1 MDSGAFPLKSE
12 YPVAIVGAGP
22 VGLTTALALSYFEIP
37 FVVFETNAG
46 LSTETKAGTTLIRT
60 LEVWQRFGA
69 ADRILSKAMR
79 VDEIGDIERA
89 TNRKRDAVK
98 LHLLRDETRF
108 PFVINLP
115 QSDMEP
121 ALRDSLASSKF
132 GKIHHRHRL
141 TGFTQHAGHVTLE
154 LDTPDGQK
162 TFDASF
168 LLACDGGRS
177 TVRERLGVS
186 VEGRSLPERFALV
199 DLKVDLDVEN
209 PRDFPYLGYFSDS
222 KEWMILVRQPE
233 CWRFLYPVFEG
244 QREFT
249 DDELLEKAMTFI
261 GGAKNAE
268 LVGTNLFKI
277 YHRVASKWHHGRVV
291 LLGDAA
297 HLITPM
303 WALGLNTGILDANN
317 LAWRIAWIMRGWASQ
332 TLLDGFESEQKPVAE
347 QGSGEMAEAGRAYM
361 ASRIADVK
369 AMSGHAWGNAYTRS
383 LLGVRLGLNGTGDWS
398 MVKPFAEPPPV
409 VVGDRAPDGVVHD
422 SAGHE
427 TRLHDLFGQS
437 FVALYFTDVRRR
449 PDIPARDLPW
459 LRHYAV
465 SRWDAPR
472 DSAIRNRALLDSGDR
487 VTQRYGCKPDT
498 MVLVRPDDHIAAI
511 EPMTSSSS
519 RNGLSDRAEAAAT
532 AGGAGMTISVSY
544 KFDDAVV
551 LITGAGS
558 GIGAALTRHCAREG
572 ASVIAIDRGHDNLL
586 RGLDPSLRNKID
598 LRQVDVSDEAA
609 VTRLLDEVRR
619 KYPRLD
625 AAVLA
630 AAIQVRT
637 NLDDMTANEWR
648 KVIDTNLNGVFYCL
662 HAIIPL
668 MKAQRSGAIVAFTS
682 GLALTGWPGAG
693 AYAASKA
700 ALIGMI
706 KSTAQELRNYNVRAN
721 VLSPGVRATPI
732 FMDVSTETEREHY
745 RNSIGIGEPE
755 GVIPTLLYL
764 ISDASANLTGAVLEH
779 RFTPVNE
786 QTQ

>member
-12 YPVAIVGAGP
+12 FPVAIVGAGP
-22 VGLTTALALSYFEIP
+22 VGLTTALALSYYRIP
-37 FVVFETNAG
+37 FVVFEANAG

-69 ADRILSKAMR
+69 AGNILSKAMR

-121 ALRDSLASSKF
+121 ALRDSLSSSQY
-132 GKIHHRHRL
+132 GKVHHRHRV
-141 TGFTQHAGHVTLE
+141 TGFTQHADHVTLE
-154 LDTPDGQK
+154 LETPDGKK

-168 LLACDGGRS
+168 LLGCDGGRS

-209 PRDFPYLGYFSDS
+209 PRDFPYLGYFSDA

-249 DDELLEKAMTFI
+249 DDELREKAMTFI

-277 YHRVASKWHHGRVV
+277 YHRVAGKWHHGRVV

-317 LAWRIAWIMRGWASQ
+317 LAWRIAWIMRGWGSE

-409 VVGDRAPDGVVHD
+409 VVGDRAPDGLVHD
-422 SAGHE
+422 SAGNE
-427 TRLHDLFGQS
+427 IRLHDQFGS
-437 FVALYFTDVRRR
+437 AFVALYFTDVRRR
-449 PDIPARDLPW
+449 PDIPAKDFPW

-472 DSAIRNRALLDSGDR
+472 DSAIRSRALLDSGSR
-487 VTQRYGCKPDT
+487 VTQRYGCEPDT

-511 EPMTSSSS
+511 VPMTS
-519 RNGLSDRAEAAAT
+519 GRAEAA
-532 AGGAGMTISVSY
+532 Y
-544 KFDDAVV
+544 Q
-551 LITGAGS
+551 
-558 GIGAALTRHCAREG
+558 AALKP
-572 ASVIAIDRGHDNLL
+572 LQ
-586 RGLDPSLRNKID
+586 
-598 LRQVDVSDEAA
+598 RQA
-609 VTRLLDEVRR
+609 V
-619 KYPRLD
+619 P
-625 AAVLA
+625 A
-630 AAIQVRT
+630 
-637 NLDDMTANEWR
+637 
-648 KVIDTNLNGVFYCL
+648 
-662 HAIIPL
+662 
-668 MKAQRSGAIVAFTS
+668 
-682 GLALTGWPGAG
+682 
-693 AYAASKA
+693 
-700 ALIGMI
+700 
-706 KSTAQELRNYNVRAN
+706 
-721 VLSPGVRATPI
+721 
-732 FMDVSTETEREHY
+732 
-745 RNSIGIGEPE
+745 
-755 GVIPTLLYL
+755 
-764 ISDASANLTGAVLEH
+764 
-779 RFTPVNE
+779 
-786 QTQ
+786 

>member
-121 ALRDSLASSKF
+121 ALRNSLASSKF

>member
-121 ALRDSLASSKF
+121 ALRNSLASSKF

-209 PRDFPYLGYFSDS
+209 PRDFPYLGYFSDA

-317 LAWRIAWIMRGWASQ
+317 LAWRIAWIMRGWASE

-472 DSAIRNRALLDSGDR
+472 DSAIRNRALLNSGDR

-682 GLALTGWPGAG
+682 GLALTGWPGAS